1 MFRERVKPQQQL
13 PWCVVAECPGVRVP
27 GMGSFERVDLP
38 LPLLLQA
45 ADRRVRSSAAFGQR
59 EEPIHPL
66 VTAPLGCAGGSWRSE
81 QGERRD
87 GEERCSA
94 LALLRL
100 AAASSAADD
109 SVFSSLLCGGA
120 AGSTVMSLLLA
131 PRRCPAVCPQG
142 HRASWGDGG
151 KQSVRVKLRCR
162 TTTRAPRRR
171 TEAALGSL
179 AGTTL

>member
-1 MFRERVKPQQQL
+1 MFSERVKPEQQL

-27 GMGSFERVDLP
+27 GMGGFERVDLP

-81 QGERRD
+81 QGERGD

-94 LALLRL
+94 LALLLRL
-100 AAASSAADD
+100 AAASSPADD

-131 PRRCPAVCPQG
+131 PRGRPAVCPQG
-142 HRASWGDGG
+142 A
-151 KQSVRVKLRCR
+151 
-162 TTTRAPRRR
+162 
-171 TEAALGSL
+171 AALRGAT
-179 AGTTL
+179 AGNSRFV